1 MDSTPPASREAA
13 HLPDPRERAFVAERP
28 WGRFQQLVHNERVTV
43 KVITVE
49 PGHRLSLQRHENR
62 GEMWLVLDHAMH
74 IELDGR
80 QWDAQPGEY
89 VWVPDGATHRLSNRL
104 DTPCRILEV
113 AFGDFD
119 EADIERLEDD
129 YARPEHDC

>member
-1 MDSTPPASREAA
+1 MTTPHTPEQ
-13 HLPDPRERAFVAERP
+13 HLADPRERSFVAQRP
-28 WGRFQQLVHNERVTV
+28 WGNFRQLVHNEQVTV

-49 PGHRLSLQRHENR
+49 PGHRLSLQKHAHR

-74 IELDGR
+74 IEIDER
-80 QWDAQPGEY
+80 EWDAQPGEM
-89 VWVPDGATHRLSNRL
+89 VWVPEGATHRLSNRL

-119 EADIERLEDD
+119 EADIVRLQDD
-129 YARPEHDC
+129 YARPEADAR